1 MRLCIRTLLLTV
13 ALLSSLTSTASAC
26 CLLDPFHWLFGC
38 GCYPAC
44 GYGPPQ
50 GYSPGYGGYQPAYPG
65 VMSPCGPCAPACP
78 IAPLVSVFRM
88 PPCLPMP
95 AIFRQCLDPC
105 GMGQYG
111 GPMMPAPMVQYQP
124 APMPMMPQQYFAP
137 QMMQAPAMDMGCDGG
152 CGAGGPSLMSGMQP
166 GMMQQPMMS
175 DPMLQSHAMQSSD
188 DCCGDEGMMGYGG
201 MPGMMPGYAPAA
213 AWSAG
218 TPLMAWS
225 PQGVYP
231 GGGFPNRAVHS
242 SLPPSGYGFFNRPR
256 VIRRETRRANFHYRR
271 MMHHAERLPAGYQN
285 GGMMPYGYGQPMQPM
300 YPQMGYQQG
309 YSLPQQ
315 MPAPHMSMQTMPQQ
329 WSAPHMSMQTMPQ
342 QWPAPHM
349 SMQPMPQQWSAPQA
363 SMIPGAL
370 SGMHSTMPAPMPGS
384 QMVSP
389 MTAQMMS
396 ADSSMAGD
404 IMGDH
409 EGPTSRAALVPVA
422 PNSYNGVT
430 PFLRASLTRPLLST
444 STQYHKSVR

>member
-1 MRLCIRTLLLTV
+1 MRLRISTLLMTV
-13 ALLSSLTSTASAC
+13 ALLSSLTSTATAC

-44 GYGPPQ
+44 GYGQPQ

-78 IAPLVSVFRM
+78 VAPLVSVFRM

-95 AIFRQCLDPC
+95 AIFQQCLDPC
-105 GMGQYG
+105 GMGQCG
-111 GPMMPAPMVQYQP
+111 GQMMPAPMVQYQP

-137 QMMQAPAMDMGCDGG
+137 QMMQAPSMDMGCDGG
-152 CGAGGPSLMSGMQP
+152 CGAGGGMQSP
-166 GMMQQPMMS
+166 MMNGPMMQPQ
-175 DPMLQSHAMQSSD
+175 AMQSTD
-188 DCCGDEGMMGYGG
+188 GCCGDEGMMGYGG
-201 MPGMMPGYAPAA
+201 APGMMPGYAPAA
-213 AWSAG
+213 AWSPN
-218 TPLMAWS
+218 TPMMAWS
-225 PQGVYP
+225 PQGTYP

-242 SLPPSGYGFFNRPR
+242 SLPPNGYGFFGRPR
-256 VIRRETRRANFHYRR
+256 VARRETRRANFHYRR
-271 MMHHAERLPAGYQN
+271 MMHHAERLPYGYQN
-285 GGMMPYGYGQPMQPM
+285 GGMMPSGYGQPVQPM
-300 YPQMGYQQG
+300 YPQMGFQQG
-309 YSLPQQ
+309 YSMPQ
-315 MPAPHMSMQTMPQQ
+315 MSAPQMSMQ
-329 WSAPHMSMQTMPQ
+329 S
-342 QWPAPHM
+342 
-349 SMQPMPQQWSAPQA
+349 MPQQWSAPQA
-363 SMIPGAL
+363 SMTPG
-370 SGMHSTMPAPMPGS
+370 SSPGMYSPMPAPMASS

-396 ADSSMAGD
+396 EDFPMSGD

-409 EGPTSRAALVPVA
+409 ESPTSTAALVPVA